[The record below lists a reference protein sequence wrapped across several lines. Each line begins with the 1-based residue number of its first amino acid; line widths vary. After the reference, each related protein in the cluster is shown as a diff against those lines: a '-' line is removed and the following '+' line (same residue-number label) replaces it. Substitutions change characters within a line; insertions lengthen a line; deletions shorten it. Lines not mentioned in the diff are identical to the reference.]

1 MNTPGPYSFAITR
14 GKDFERKFVFK
25 SQATGEPMP
34 LTGLKARAQ
43 FRSLAGQFGTTT
55 STTLLLELADGDG
68 IEVTDADAGEVTL
81 TLTVANT
88 LTLCPANTKT
98 KVAWEFELYDDGV
111 SPEAVRGGLI
121 GKVTIHPETLR

>member
-1 MNTPGPYSFAITR
+1 MNAPGPYSFSITR

-25 SQATGEPMP
+25 SQTTGVPIP

-43 FRSLAGQFGTTT
+43 FRTLAGQFGTTT
-55 STTLLLELADGDG
+55 ASTLLLELTDGAG
-68 IEVTDADAGEVTL
+68 IEVTDADAGEVTM

-88 LTLCPANTKT
+88 LTLCPTNTKT

-111 SPEAVRGGLI
+111 DPETVQGGLI
-121 GKVTIHPETLR
+121 GKVTINPETVR